1 MSKGLFFIRSFLTI
15 LLLLFIQNMSS
26 FQPSQPVSQ
35 VSLTGSD
42 STLGKSP
49 VIDSTRLVEAA
60 KALEFFRVVGNL
72 KNLKRTGWIH
82 NGTICIFFF
91 IIV

>member
-1 MSKGLFFIRSFLTI
+1 
-15 LLLLFIQNMSS
+15 MSS

-35 VSLTGSD
+35 VPLTGSD
-42 STLGKSP
+42 STLGKTP

-82 NGTICIFFF
+82 NGNIGIFFF
-91 IIV
+91 VIV